1 VTVSIGL
8 KRAAEQATMTPFDG
22 RRIARAAILLG
33 TPLLLCGCPHP
44 TPVQSLYPTLRDTL
58 GPAWMLVPLPNT
70 ALAPGTVVQVT
81 AADGKPL
88 TQASRIDIQRLGS
101 LQQDCKVPS
110 TALQVVDSAVP
121 AISQGSTY
129 SLDASIGANIAKIA
143 SIDLSAN
150 AGSTVDFTIKAATD
164 STLDFIALTN
174 WATDPANAVLINQAC
189 RSTFALPNVYVVQE
203 AFVVSDATYTFKDS
217 NGAKISVTPPPNV
230 PVHGSIGGSS
240 DNNGGL
246 TVTAPTVFALKVLQP
261 VPEGGFH
268 IAAIATGVSPHESLL
283 APPPPPPPQP
293 LDLSGKTINAIQGVK
308 P

>member
-1 VTVSIGL
+1 MARLSGRGL
-8 KRAAEQATMTPFDG
+8 TRAAALFG
-22 RRIARAAILLG
+22 A
-33 TPLLLCGCPHP
+33 PLLLCGCPHP
-44 TPVQSLYPTLRDTL
+44 GPMQSLYPSLRETL

-101 LQQDCKVPS
+101 LQQDCKVP
-110 TALQVVDSAVP
+110 AAVLQVTDSAVP
-121 AISQGSTY
+121 SINQGSTY
-129 SLDASIGANIAKIA
+129 ALDASIGANIAKIA

-150 AGSTVDFTIKAATD
+150 TGSTVDFTIKAATD

-174 WATDPANAVLINQAC
+174 WANDPANAVLINQAC
-189 RSTFALPNVYVVQE
+189 RSTFSLPNIYVVQE

-217 NGAKISVTPPPNV
+217 NGAKIAVTPPPNV

-246 TVTAPTVFALKVLQP
+246 TVTQPTVFALKVLQP
-261 VPEGGFH
+261 VPQGGFH
-268 IAAIATGVSPHESLL
+268 IAAIPVGAAPHESLL
-283 APPPPPPPQP
+283 PPPAPPPPPHT
-293 LDLSGKTINAIQGVK
+293 LDLSGKTINAIQGIG